1 MKKIVFL
8 ILLFAAVALALY
20 VTSRVNPSLFAEI
33 KILGALLNATIFGVA
48 LIALAIG
55 EKELVRFPF
64 LTASLLALFSGL
76 VEGMLLFENRYYI
89 AITAVAF
96 VAFVFYLQIRHK
108 RFSNKIY
115 ENSASGSSKNLDESA
130 NLKDAD
136 FGGAKE
142 AREPQSKDATADEIL
157 NFKSGGEISNSQSED
172 EILNS
177 NGNLGENSTSGAY
190 KNSTHRVGEISDGNF
205 KISNGSAGEGGA
217 DENFKDKLDEGPA
230 CSAGKN
236 FSGGIGENSTDCAGE
251 NSADSARR
259 DR

>member
-76 VEGMLLFENRYYI
+76 VEGVLLFENRYYI

-115 ENSASGSSKNLDESA
+115 KNSANEGSRNLDESA

-136 FGGAKE
+136 FGSAKE
-142 AREPQSKDATADEIL
+142 AQEPQSKSAAADEIL
-157 NFKSGGEISNSQSED
+157 NFKSGD
-172 EILNS
+172 EILKS
-177 NGNLGENSTSGAY
+177 NDDLGENSASGAD
-190 KNSTHRVGEISDGNF
+190 EISDENF
-205 KISNGSAGEGGA
+205 KISNDGAGEGGA
-217 DENFKDKLDEGPA
+217 DEN
-230 CSAGKN
+230 SSQN
-236 FSGGIGENSTDCAGE
+236 FNQGGENSKLDSNE
-251 NSADSARR
+251 NSADGARR

>member
-20 VTSRVNPSLFAEI
+20 VTSRVNPNLCAEI

-76 VEGMLLFENRYYI
+76 VEGVLLFENRYYI
-89 AITAVAF
+89 AITAAAF
-96 VAFVFYLQIRHK
+96 VAFVFYLQIKHK
-108 RFSNKIY
+108 RFSNKTY
-115 ENSASGSSKNLDESA
+115 KNSADEGSKDLDESA

-136 FGGAKE
+136 FSSAKE
-142 AREPQSKDATADEIL
+142 AQEPQSKSGAADEIL
-157 NFKSGGEISNSQSED
+157 SLKSGGEISNSQSKD
-172 EILNS
+172 EILDS
-177 NGNLGENSTSGAY
+177 SGD
-190 KNSTHRVGEISDGNF
+190 IS
-205 KISNGSAGEGGA
+205 
-217 DENFKDKLDEGPA
+217 ENFA
-230 CSAGKN
+230 
-236 FSGGIGENSTDCAGE
+236 SGAGE
-251 NSADSARR
+251 NSAQNFNQDGENSAPDARR

>member
-20 VTSRVNPSLFAEI
+20 VTSRVNPSLFSEI

-76 VEGMLLFENRYYI
+76 VEGVLLFENRYYI

-96 VAFVFYLQIRHK
+96 VAFVFYLQIKHK
-108 RFSNKIY
+108 RFSNKAY
-115 ENSASGSSKNLDESA
+115 KNSVDEGSKNLDGSESE
-130 NLKDAD
+130 NS
-136 FGGAKE
+136 KE
-142 AREPQSKDATADEIL
+142 SGEIL
-157 NFKSGGEISNSQSED
+157 NSQSED

-177 NGNLGENSTSGAY
+177 SGDLGENFANGADE
-190 KNSTHRVGEISDGNF
+190 NSDENF
-205 KISNGSAGEGGA
+205 KISNDGAGEGGESKNSA
-217 DENFKDKLDEGPA
+217 QNFNQG
-230 CSAGKN
+230 
-236 FSGGIGENSTDCAGE
+236 GE
-251 NSADSARR
+251 NSADGARR

>member
-20 VTSRVNPSLFAEI
+20 VTSRVNPSLFSEI

-55 EKELVRFPF
+55 EKDVVRFPF

-76 VEGMLLFENRYYI
+76 VEGVLLFENRYYI
-89 AITAVAF
+89 VITAVAF

-115 ENSASGSSKNLDESA
+115 KNSADEGFKNDESA

-142 AREPQSKDATADEIL
+142 AREPQSKDAAADEIL
-157 NFKSGGEISNSQSED
+157 NFKSGDEISNSQSED

-177 NGNLGENSTSGAY
+177 NGDLGENFASGAGE
-190 KNSTHRVGEISDGNF
+190 NSDENF
-205 KISNGSAGEGGA
+205 KISNGSA
-217 DENFKDKLDEGPA
+217 DENSEQ
-230 CSAGKN
+230 N
-236 FSGGIGENSTDCAGE
+236 FNQDSENSKLGSNE
-251 NSADSARR
+251 NSAPDARC

>member
-20 VTSRVNPSLFAEI
+20 VTSRVNPNLFAEI
-33 KILGALLNATIFGVA
+33 KILGALLNTTIFGVA

-55 EKELVRFPF
+55 EKDIVRFPF

-76 VEGMLLFENRYYI
+76 VEGVLLFENRYYI

-96 VAFVFYLQIRHK
+96 VAFVFYLQIRYK

-115 ENSASGSSKNLDESA
+115 ENSVDE
-130 NLKDAD
+130 D
-136 FGGAKE
+136 
-142 AREPQSKDATADEIL
+142 SKDLDGSESE
-157 NFKSGGEISNSQSED
+157 NSKESGKISNSQSED

-177 NGNLGENSTSGAY
+177 SGDLGENFASGES
-190 KNSTHRVGEISDGNF
+190 KNSAQNF
-205 KISNGSAGEGGA
+205 NQDA
-217 DENFKDKLDEGPA
+217 
-230 CSAGKN
+230 
-236 FSGGIGENSTDCAGE
+236 E
-251 NSADSARR
+251 NSAPDARR

>member
-8 ILLFAAVALALY
+8 ILLFAAVVLALY

-33 KILGALLNATIFGVA
+33 KVLGALLNATIFGVA

-76 VEGMLLFENRYYI
+76 VEGVLLFENRYYI

-115 ENSASGSSKNLDESA
+115 ENSADESSKNLDGNESE
-130 NLKDAD
+130 NLKDAG

-142 AREPQSKDATADEIL
+142 AQDPQSKDATADEIL

-177 NGNLGENSTSGAY
+177 NGDLGENFASGAGENSTHRAGE
-190 KNSTHRVGEISDGNF
+190 NSDENF
-205 KISNGSAGEGGA
+205 KISNGSA
-217 DENFKDKLDEGPA
+217 DENSEQ
-230 CSAGKN
+230 N
-236 FSGGIGENSTDCAGE
+236 FNQDSENSKLGSNE
-251 NSADSARR
+251 NSADGARR

>member
-33 KILGALLNATIFGVA
+33 KVLGALLNATIFGVA

-76 VEGMLLFENRYYI
+76 VEGVLLFENRYYI

-115 ENSASGSSKNLDESA
+115 ENSADESSKNLDSNESE
-130 NLKDAD
+130 NY
-136 FGGAKE
+136 KE
-142 AREPQSKDATADEIL
+142 SGEIL
-157 NFKSGGEISNSQSED
+157 NSQSED

-177 NGNLGENSTSGAY
+177 NDD
-190 KNSTHRVGEISDGNF
+190 R
-205 KISNGSAGEGGA
+205 
-217 DENFKDKLDEGPA
+217 
-230 CSAGKN
+230 
-236 FSGGIGENSTDCAGE
+236 GE
-251 NSADSARR
+251 NSAPDARR

>member
-55 EKELVRFPF
+55 EQELVRFPF

-130 NLKDAD
+130 N
-136 FGGAKE
+136 
-142 AREPQSKDATADEIL
+142 
-157 NFKSGGEISNSQSED
+157 
-172 EILNS
+172 
-177 NGNLGENSTSGAY
+177 
-190 KNSTHRVGEISDGNF
+190 
-205 KISNGSAGEGGA
+205 
-217 DENFKDKLDEGPA
+217 
-230 CSAGKN
+230 
-236 FSGGIGENSTDCAGE
+236 
-251 NSADSARR
+251 
-259 DR
+259 

>member
-76 VEGMLLFENRYYI
+76 VEGVLLFENCYYI

-130 NLKDAD
+130 NLKDAG

-142 AREPQSKDATADEIL
+142 AREPQSKDAAADEIL
-157 NFKSGGEISNSQSED
+157 SFKSDD

-177 NGNLGENSTSGAY
+177 DDDLGENFASGAY
-190 KNSTHRVGEISDGNF
+190 KNSTHRVGEISDENF
-205 KISNGSAGEGGA
+205 KISN
-217 DENFKDKLDEGPA
+217 D
-230 CSAGKN
+230 
-236 FSGGIGENSTDCAGE
+236 GENENSEQNFNHDSE
-251 NSADSARR
+251 NSADDARR

>member
-20 VTSRVNPSLFAEI
+20 VTSRVNPNLFAEI

-76 VEGMLLFENRYYI
+76 VEGVLLFENHYYI
-89 AITAVAF
+89 AITAAAF
-96 VAFVFYLQIRHK
+96 VAFVFYLQIKHK
-108 RFSNKIY
+108 RFSNKAY
-115 ENSASGSSKNLDESA
+115 KNSADESSKNLDEGA

-136 FGGAKE
+136 FGSAKE
-142 AREPQSKDATADEIL
+142 AREPQNKSAAT
-157 NFKSGGEISNSQSED
+157 D

-177 NGNLGENSTSGAY
+177 SGDLGENFVSGADE
-190 KNSTHRVGEISDGNF
+190 NSDENF
-205 KISNGSAGEGGA
+205 KISNGG
-217 DENFKDKLDEGPA
+217 
-230 CSAGKN
+230 
-236 FSGGIGENSTDCAGE
+236 AGE
-251 NSADSARR
+251 NSAQNFNQGAENFAPDARR

>member
-20 VTSRVNPSLFAEI
+20 VTSRVNPNLFAEI

-76 VEGMLLFENRYYI
+76 VEGALLFENRYYI

-96 VAFVFYLQIRHK
+96 VAFVFYLQIKHK
-108 RFSNKIY
+108 RFSNKAY
-115 ENSASGSSKNLDESA
+115 KNSVDEGSENLDEGA

-136 FGGAKE
+136 FGSAKE
-142 AREPQSKDATADEIL
+142 AREPQSKDAAANEIL
-157 NFKSGGEISNSQSED
+157 NFKSGGEILNSQNED

-177 NGNLGENSTSGAY
+177 SGDFGENYAHHADE
-190 KNSTHRVGEISDGNF
+190 NSDKNF
-205 KISNGSAGEGGA
+205 KILNGGAGEGSA
-217 DENFKDKLDEGPA
+217 DEN
-230 CSAGKN
+230 SVQN
-236 FSGGIGENSTDCAGE
+236 FNQDGE
-251 NSADSARR
+251 NSAPGARR

>member
-76 VEGMLLFENRYYI
+76 VEGVLLFENRYYI

-108 RFSNKIY
+108 RFSNKAY
-115 ENSASGSSKNLDESA
+115 ENSADEGSKNLDDSENKHSKES
-130 NLKDAD
+130 
-136 FGGAKE
+136 
-142 AREPQSKDATADEIL
+142 
-157 NFKSGGEISNSQSED
+157 GEISNSQSED

-177 NGNLGENSTSGAY
+177 SGDLGENFA
-190 KNSTHRVGEISDGNF
+190 
-205 KISNGSAGEGGA
+205 
-217 DENFKDKLDEGPA
+217 
-230 CSAGKN
+230 
-236 FSGGIGENSTDCAGE
+236 SGGISENSIGGANE
-251 NSADSARR
+251 NSAPDARR

>member
-20 VTSRVNPSLFAEI
+20 VTSRVNPNLFAEI

-55 EKELVRFPF
+55 EKDVVRFPF
-64 LTASLLALFSGL
+64 LTASLLALLSGL
-76 VEGMLLFENRYYI
+76 VEGVLLFENRYYI

-108 RFSNKIY
+108 RFSNKAY
-115 ENSASGSSKNLDESA
+115 KNSADEGSKDLDESA

-136 FGGAKE
+136 FGSAKE
-142 AREPQSKDATADEIL
+142 AQEPQSKDAAADEIL

-177 NGNLGENSTSGAY
+177 SGDLGENFASGADET
-190 KNSTHRVGEISDGNF
+190 STHRADENSDGNF
-205 KISNGSAGEGGA
+205 KISNEGAGEGGV
-217 DENFKDKLDEGPA
+217 D
-230 CSAGKN
+230 
-236 FSGGIGENSTDCAGE
+236 E
-251 NSADSARR
+251 NSAQNFNQGGENFADGARR

>member
-8 ILLFAAVALALY
+8 ILLFAGVALALY

-33 KILGALLNATIFGVA
+33 KVLGALLNATIFGVA

-76 VEGMLLFENRYYI
+76 VEGVLLFENRYYI

-115 ENSASGSSKNLDESA
+115 KNSADESSKNLDEDA
-130 NLKDAD
+130 NLKDAG

-142 AREPQSKDATADEIL
+142 AREPQSKDAATDEIL

-172 EILNS
+172 EILNY
-177 NGNLGENSTSGAY
+177 NDDRGENSVGGADE
-190 KNSTHRVGEISDGNF
+190 NSNENF
-205 KISNGSAGEGGA
+205 KISNDRAGEGG
-217 DENFKDKLDEGPA
+217 ESKNSEQNFNQG
-230 CSAGKN
+230 
-236 FSGGIGENSTDCAGE
+236 GE
-251 NSADSARR
+251 NSAPDARR

>member
-20 VTSRVNPSLFAEI
+20 VTSRVNPSLFSEI

-76 VEGMLLFENRYYI
+76 AEGMLLFENRYYI

-108 RFSNKIY
+108 RFSNKAY
-115 ENSASGSSKNLDESA
+115 KNSVDESSKNLDEDA

-136 FGGAKE
+136 FGSAKE
-142 AREPQSKDATADEIL
+142 AREPQSKDAAANEIL
-157 NFKSGGEISNSQSED
+157 NFKSGGEILNSQSED
-172 EILNS
+172 EILNY
-177 NGNLGENSTSGAY
+177 NGDRGENFASGADE
-190 KNSTHRVGEISDGNF
+190 NSDENF

-217 DENFKDKLDEGPA
+217 
-230 CSAGKN
+230 
-236 FSGGIGENSTDCAGE
+236 GENSAQNFNQDGE
-251 NSADSARR
+251 NSADGARR

>member
-20 VTSRVNPSLFAEI
+20 VTSRVNPNLFAEI

-76 VEGMLLFENRYYI
+76 LEGVLIFENRYYI

-108 RFSNKIY
+108 RFSNKAY
-115 ENSASGSSKNLDESA
+115 KNSADEGSKNLDESA
-130 NLKDAD
+130 NLKDGD
-136 FGGAKE
+136 FSGAKK
-142 AREPQSKDATADEIL
+142 AREPQSKSAAADEIL
-157 NFKSGGEISNSQSED
+157 NFKSGGEILNSQSED
-172 EILNS
+172 EILKS
-177 NGNLGENSTSGAY
+177 NDDLGENSASGAD
-190 KNSTHRVGEISDGNF
+190 EISDENF
-205 KISNGSAGEGGA
+205 KISNDDASEGG
-217 DENFKDKLDEGPA
+217 ESKNSSQNFNQG
-230 CSAGKN
+230 
-236 FSGGIGENSTDCAGE
+236 GENSKLGLNE

>member
-33 KILGALLNATIFGVA
+33 KVLGALLNATIFGVA

-55 EKELVRFPF
+55 EKDVVRFPF

-76 VEGMLLFENRYYI
+76 VEGVLLFENRYYI

-115 ENSASGSSKNLDESA
+115 ENSADEGFKNLDESA

-136 FGGAKE
+136 FGSAKE
-142 AREPQSKDATADEIL
+142 AREPQSKDAAAD
-157 NFKSGGEISNSQSED
+157 EISNSQSED

-177 NGNLGENSTSGAY
+177 NDDLGENSASGAGE
-190 KNSTHRVGEISDGNF
+190 NSDENF
-205 KISNGSAGEGGA
+205 KISNDG
-217 DENFKDKLDEGPA
+217 
-230 CSAGKN
+230 
-236 FSGGIGENSTDCAGE
+236 AGE
-251 NSADSARR
+251 NCEQNFNQSDENSKLDSNENFADGARR

>member
-20 VTSRVNPSLFAEI
+20 ITSRVNPSLFAEI
-33 KILGALLNATIFGVA
+33 KVLGALLNATIFGVA

-76 VEGMLLFENRYYI
+76 VEGVLLFDNRYYI

-108 RFSNKIY
+108 KFSNKAY
-115 ENSASGSSKNLDESA
+115 KNSTDESSRNDKGA
-130 NLKDAD
+130 NLKDGD
-136 FGGAKE
+136 FSSAKE
-142 AREPQSKDATADEIL
+142 AREPQNKSAATDEIL
-157 NFKSGGEISNSQSED
+157 NFKSGGEILNSQSEN

-177 NGNLGENSTSGAY
+177 SSDLGENFSNGADE
-190 KNSTHRVGEISDGNF
+190 NSDKNF
-205 KISNGSAGEGGA
+205 KISNGGAGEGG
-217 DENFKDKLDEGPA
+217 ESKNSEQNFNQG
-230 CSAGKN
+230 
-236 FSGGIGENSTDCAGE
+236 GENSKLCSNE
-251 NSADSARR
+251 NSADGARR

>member
-33 KILGALLNATIFGVA
+33 KVLGALLNATIFGVA

-76 VEGMLLFENRYYI
+76 VEGVLLFENRYYI

-108 RFSNKIY
+108 RFSNKAY
-115 ENSASGSSKNLDESA
+115 ENSADESSKNLDEDA
-130 NLKDAD
+130 NLKDAG

-142 AREPQSKDATADEIL
+142 AREPQSKDAAADEIL
-157 NFKSGGEISNSQSED
+157 NSQSEY

-177 NGNLGENSTSGAY
+177 NDDLGENSTSGAY

-205 KISNGSAGEGGA
+205 KISNGGAGEGG
-217 DENFKDKLDEGPA
+217 ESKNSEQNFNQ
-230 CSAGKN
+230 SGKN
-236 FSGGIGENSTDCAGE
+236 SKLGSNE
-251 NSADSARR
+251 NSADDARR

>member
-33 KILGALLNATIFGVA
+33 KVLGALLNATIFGVA

-55 EKELVRFPF
+55 EKDVVRFPF

-76 VEGMLLFENRYYI
+76 VEGVLLFENRYYI

-115 ENSASGSSKNLDESA
+115 ENSADEGSKNLDGNESE
-130 NLKDAD
+130 NS
-136 FGGAKE
+136 KE
-142 AREPQSKDATADEIL
+142 S
-157 NFKSGGEISNSQSED
+157 SEISNSQSED

-177 NGNLGENSTSGAY
+177 SGDLGENFASGADE
-190 KNSTHRVGEISDGNF
+190 NSDENF
-205 KISNGSAGEGGA
+205 KISNDGAGEGGA
-217 DENFKDKLDEGPA
+217 GENCEQNFNQSDENSKLDSNE
-230 CSAGKN
+230 N
-236 FSGGIGENSTDCAGE
+236 FAPD
-251 NSADSARR
+251 ARR

>member
-8 ILLFAAVALALY
+8 ILLFAAVALALFI
-20 VTSRVNPSLFAEI
+20 TSRVNPSLFAEI
-33 KILGALLNATIFGVA
+33 KVLGALLNATIFGVA

-76 VEGMLLFENRYYI
+76 VEGVLLFENRYYI

-96 VAFVFYLQIRHK
+96 VAFVFYLQIKHK
-108 RFSNKIY
+108 RFANKIY
-115 ENSASGSSKNLDESA
+115 ENSADESSKNLDGNESE

-136 FGGAKE
+136 SDGAKE
-142 AREPQSKDATADEIL
+142 AQEPQSKGATADEIL
-157 NFKSGGEISNSQSED
+157 NFKSGGEISNSQSEN

-177 NGNLGENSTSGAY
+177 SGDLGENFASGADE
-190 KNSTHRVGEISDGNF
+190 NSTHRADENSHRNF
-205 KISNGSAGEGGA
+205 KISNDGAGEGGESKNSA
-217 DENFKDKLDEGPA
+217 QNFNQG
-230 CSAGKN
+230 
-236 FSGGIGENSTDCAGE
+236 GENSKLGLNE
-251 NSADSARR
+251 NSAPDARR

>member
-8 ILLFAAVALALY
+8 ILLFAGVALALY
-20 VTSRVNPSLFAEI
+20 VTSRVNPNLFAEI

-55 EKELVRFPF
+55 EKDVVRFPF

-76 VEGMLLFENRYYI
+76 VEGVLLFENRYYI
-89 AITAVAF
+89 AITATAF

-115 ENSASGSSKNLDESA
+115 KNSANESSRNLDESA

-136 FGGAKE
+136 FGSAKE
-142 AREPQSKDATADEIL
+142 AQEPQSKDAVAD
-157 NFKSGGEISNSQSED
+157 EISNSQNED

-177 NGNLGENSTSGAY
+177 SGDIGENFASGADE
-190 KNSTHRVGEISDGNF
+190 NSDENF
-205 KISNGSAGEGGA
+205 KISNGSTGEGGA
-217 DENFKDKLDEGPA
+217 DEN
-230 CSAGKN
+230 SAQN
-236 FSGGIGENSTDCAGE
+236 FNQGGE
-251 NSADSARR
+251 NSAPDARR

>member
-20 VTSRVNPSLFAEI
+20 VTSRVNPNLFAEI

-76 VEGMLLFENRYYI
+76 VEGVLLFENRYYI

-115 ENSASGSSKNLDESA
+115 ENSANEGSKNDESA

-136 FGGAKE
+136 FCDAKE
-142 AREPQSKDATADEIL
+142 AREPQSKDAAADEIL
-157 NFKSGGEISNSQSED
+157 NFKSGDEISNSQSKD

-177 NGNLGENSTSGAY
+177 SGDLGENFASGADE
-190 KNSTHRVGEISDGNF
+190 NSDKNF
-205 KISNGSAGEGGA
+205 KISNEGAGEGGESKNSA
-217 DENFKDKLDEGPA
+217 QNFNQGGENF
-230 CSAGKN
+230 
-236 FSGGIGENSTDCAGE
+236 
-251 NSADSARR
+251 ADGARR

>member
-20 VTSRVNPSLFAEI
+20 VTSRVNPNLFAEI

-55 EKELVRFPF
+55 EKDVVRFPF

-76 VEGMLLFENRYYI
+76 VEGVLLFENRYYI
-89 AITAVAF
+89 AITAAAF

-108 RFSNKIY
+108 RFSNKAY
-115 ENSASGSSKNLDESA
+115 KNSADEGSRNDKGA

-136 FGGAKE
+136 FGGAKD
-142 AREPQSKDATADEIL
+142 AQEPQSKDAAADEIL
-157 NFKSGGEISNSQSED
+157 NFKSGNEISNSQNED

-177 NGNLGENSTSGAY
+177 SGDFGENSAHRADE
-190 KNSTHRVGEISDGNF
+190 NS
-205 KISNGSAGEGGA
+205 
-217 DENFKDKLDEGPA
+217 DENFKILNDGTD
-230 CSAGKN
+230 
-236 FSGGIGENSTDCAGE
+236 ENSAQNFNQGGE
-251 NSADSARR
+251 NSAPDARR

>member
-33 KILGALLNATIFGVA
+33 KVLGALLNATIFGVA

-55 EKELVRFPF
+55 EKDVVRFPF

-76 VEGMLLFENRYYI
+76 VEGVLLFENRYYI

-96 VAFVFYLQIRHK
+96 VAFVFYLQIRYK
-108 RFSNKIY
+108 RFSNKAY
-115 ENSASGSSKNLDESA
+115 KNSADGGSENDEDA
-130 NLKDAD
+130 NFAD
-136 FGGAKE
+136 FGSAKE
-142 AREPQSKDATADEIL
+142 AQEPQSKDAVADEIL
-157 NFKSGGEISNSQSED
+157 NFKSGGEISDSQNED

-177 NGNLGENSTSGAY
+177 SGDLSENFASGTDE
-190 KNSTHRVGEISDGNF
+190 NSTHRANENS
-205 KISNGSAGEGGA
+205 
-217 DENFKDKLDEGPA
+217 DENFKILNGGAYKGNADEN
-230 CSAGKN
+230 SAQN
-236 FSGGIGENSTDCAGE
+236 FNQDGENSVPD
-251 NSADSARR
+251 ARR

>member
-20 VTSRVNPSLFAEI
+20 VTSRVNPNLFAEI

-55 EKELVRFPF
+55 EKDVVRFPF

-76 VEGMLLFENRYYI
+76 VEGVLLFENRYYI

-108 RFSNKIY
+108 RFSNKAY
-115 ENSASGSSKNLDESA
+115 KNSVDEGSKDLDGGESENSKES
-130 NLKDAD
+130 
-136 FGGAKE
+136 
-142 AREPQSKDATADEIL
+142 
-157 NFKSGGEISNSQSED
+157 GEISNSQSED

-177 NGNLGENSTSGAY
+177 SGDLGENFASGAGE
-190 KNSTHRVGEISDGNF
+190 NSDENF
-205 KISNGSAGEGGA
+205 KISNGGA
-217 DENFKDKLDEGPA
+217 DENSSQNFNQGGENFKLD
-230 CSAGKN
+230 SN
-236 FSGGIGENSTDCAGE
+236 E
-251 NSADSARR
+251 NSADDVRR

>member
-20 VTSRVNPSLFAEI
+20 VTSRVNPSLFVEI

-76 VEGMLLFENRYYI
+76 VEGALLFENRYYI

-108 RFSNKIY
+108 RFSNKAY
-115 ENSASGSSKNLDESA
+115 KNSADKGSKNLDGSESE
-130 NLKDAD
+130 NS
-136 FGGAKE
+136 KE
-142 AREPQSKDATADEIL
+142 S
-157 NFKSGGEISNSQSED
+157 GEISNSQSEY
-172 EILNS
+172 EILNY
-177 NGNLGENSTSGAY
+177 NDDLGENFASGADE
-190 KNSTHRVGEISDGNF
+190 NSDENF
-205 KISNGSAGEGGA
+205 KISNGSAGEGNA
-217 DENFKDKLDEGPA
+217 DEN
-230 CSAGKN
+230 SAQN
-236 FSGGIGENSTDCAGE
+236 FNQGGENSKLGSNE
-251 NSADSARR
+251 NSADGARR

>member
-20 VTSRVNPSLFAEI
+20 VTSRVNPSLFSEI

-76 VEGMLLFENRYYI
+76 VEGVLLFENRYYI

-96 VAFVFYLQIRHK
+96 VAFVFYLQIKHK
-108 RFSNKIY
+108 RFSNKAY
-115 ENSASGSSKNLDESA
+115 KNSADESSKNLDEG
-130 NLKDAD
+130 AD
-136 FGGAKE
+136 FSGAKE
-142 AREPQSKDATADEIL
+142 AQEPQSKDAAADEIL
-157 NFKSGGEISNSQSED
+157 SFKSGGEISNSQSED
-172 EILNS
+172 EILNY
-177 NGNLGENSTSGAY
+177 NDDRGENFASGAY

-217 DENFKDKLDEGPA
+217 DENFKGKLDEGPA

-251 NSADSARR
+251 NSANDARR

>member
-1 MKKIVFL
+1 MKKIVFF
-8 ILLFAAVALALY
+8 ILLFATVALALY

-33 KILGALLNATIFGVA
+33 KVLGALLNATIFGVA

-76 VEGMLLFENRYYI
+76 VEGVLLFENRYYI

-108 RFSNKIY
+108 RFSNKAY
-115 ENSASGSSKNLDESA
+115 KNSADEGFKNDESA

-136 FGGAKE
+136 FCDAKE
-142 AREPQSKDATADEIL
+142 AREPQSKDAAADEIL
-157 NFKSGGEISNSQSED
+157 NFKSGDEISNSQSED

-177 NGNLGENSTSGAY
+177 NGDLGENFASGAGENSTHRAGE
-190 KNSTHRVGEISDGNF
+190 NSDENF
-205 KISNGSAGEGGA
+205 KISNGSA
-217 DENFKDKLDEGPA
+217 DENSEQ
-230 CSAGKN
+230 N
-236 FSGGIGENSTDCAGE
+236 FNQDSENSKLGSNE
-251 NSADSARR
+251 NSAPDARR

>member
-20 VTSRVNPSLFAEI
+20 VTSRVNPSLFSEI

-55 EKELVRFPF
+55 EKDVVRFPF

-76 VEGMLLFENRYYI
+76 VEGVLLFENRYYI

-96 VAFVFYLQIRHK
+96 VAFVFYLQIKHK
-108 RFSNKIY
+108 RFSNKAY
-115 ENSASGSSKNLDESA
+115 KNSVDEGSKNLDESA
-130 NLKDAD
+130 NLKNAD
-136 FGGAKE
+136 SDDAKE
-142 AREPQSKDATADEIL
+142 AQEPQSKSAAADEIL
-157 NFKSGGEISNSQSED
+157 NFKSGD

-205 KISNGSAGEGGA
+205 KISNGGAGEGG
-217 DENFKDKLDEGPA
+217 ESKNSEQNFNQ
-230 CSAGKN
+230 S
-236 FSGGIGENSTDCAGE
+236 GENSKLGSNE

>member
-76 VEGMLLFENRYYI
+76 MEGALLFENRYYI
-89 AITAVAF
+89 AITAAAF
-96 VAFVFYLQIRHK
+96 VAFVFYLQIKHK
-108 RFSNKIY
+108 RFSNKAY
-115 ENSASGSSKNLDESA
+115 KNSADESSKNLDEGA
-130 NLKDAD
+130 NLKDVD
-136 FGGAKE
+136 FGSAKE
-142 AREPQSKDATADEIL
+142 AQEPQSKSAAADEIL
-157 NFKSGGEISNSQSED
+157 SFKGDGEISNSQSED

-177 NGNLGENSTSGAY
+177 SGNLGENSA
-190 KNSTHRVGEISDGNF
+190 HRVGEISDENF
-205 KISNGSAGEGGA
+205 KISNDGASEGG
-217 DENFKDKLDEGPA
+217 ESKNSEQNFNQG
-230 CSAGKN
+230 
-236 FSGGIGENSTDCAGE
+236 GENSKLCSNE
-251 NSADSARR
+251 NSADGARR

>member
-8 ILLFAAVALALY
+8 ILLFAAVALALFI
-20 VTSRVNPSLFAEI
+20 TSRVNPSLFAEI

-76 VEGMLLFENRYYI
+76 VEGALLFENRYYI

-96 VAFVFYLQIRHK
+96 VAFVFYLQIKHK
-108 RFSNKIY
+108 RFSNKTY
-115 ENSASGSSKNLDESA
+115 KNSADESSKNLDESA

-136 FGGAKE
+136 SDGAKE
-142 AREPQSKDATADEIL
+142 AREPQNKDATADEIL
-157 NFKSGGEISNSQSED
+157 NFKSGD

-177 NGNLGENSTSGAY
+177 NDDLGENFASGADE
-190 KNSTHRVGEISDGNF
+190 NSDENF
-205 KISNGSAGEGGA
+205 KISNDGA
-217 DENFKDKLDEGPA
+217 
-230 CSAGKN
+230 C
-236 FSGGIGENSTDCAGE
+236 E
-251 NSADSARR
+251 NSAQNFNQDAENSVSDARR

>member
-64 LTASLLALFSGL
+64 LTASLLALFLGL

-136 FGGAKE
+136 SDGAKE
-142 AREPQSKDATADEIL
+142 AQEPQSKDAAADEIL
-157 NFKSGGEISNSQSED
+157 SFKSGGEI
-172 EILNS
+172 LNS
-177 NGNLGENSTSGAY
+177 NDDLGENFASGAGENSTHRADE
-190 KNSTHRVGEISDGNF
+190 NSDENF
-205 KISNGSAGEGGA
+205 KISNGGA
-217 DENFKDKLDEGPA
+217 DEGGESKNSSQNFNQDDEKSKLG
-230 CSAGKN
+230 SN
-236 FSGGIGENSTDCAGE
+236 E
-251 NSADSARR
+251 NSADGARR

>member
-20 VTSRVNPSLFAEI
+20 VTSRVNPNLFAEI

-76 VEGMLLFENRYYI
+76 VEGVLLFENRYYI

-115 ENSASGSSKNLDESA
+115 ENSANEGSKNDESA

-136 FGGAKE
+136 SDGAKE
-142 AREPQSKDATADEIL
+142 AREPQNKDATADEIL
-157 NFKSGGEISNSQSED
+157 NFKSGD

-177 NGNLGENSTSGAY
+177 NDDLGENFASGADE
-190 KNSTHRVGEISDGNF
+190 NSDENF
-205 KISNGSAGEGGA
+205 KISNGGAGEGGESKNSA
-217 DENFKDKLDEGPA
+217 QNFNQG
-230 CSAGKN
+230 
-236 FSGGIGENSTDCAGE
+236 GE
-251 NSADSARR
+251 NSADGARR

>member
-33 KILGALLNATIFGVA
+33 KVLGALLNATIFGVA

-76 VEGMLLFENRYYI
+76 VEGVLLFENRYYI

-108 RFSNKIY
+108 RFSNKAY
-115 ENSASGSSKNLDESA
+115 KNSADEGSKNLDEDA

-136 FGGAKE
+136 TDGAKE
-142 AREPQSKDATADEIL
+142 AQEPQSKDAAADEIL
-157 NFKSGGEISNSQSED
+157 SFKSGDEISNSQSED
-172 EILNS
+172 EILNYNDDRGENFAS
-177 NGNLGENSTSGAY
+177 GAGENSTHRADE
-190 KNSTHRVGEISDGNF
+190 NSDENF
-205 KISNGSAGEGGA
+205 KISNDGAGEGG
-217 DENFKDKLDEGPA
+217 ESK
-230 CSAGKN
+230 
-236 FSGGIGENSTDCAGE
+236 
-251 NSADSARR
+251 NSADGARR

>member
-20 VTSRVNPSLFAEI
+20 VTSRVNPNLFAEI

-55 EKELVRFPF
+55 EKDVVRFPF

-76 VEGMLLFENRYYI
+76 VEGVLLFENHYYI

-115 ENSASGSSKNLDESA
+115 KNSANEGSRNLDESA

-142 AREPQSKDATADEIL
+142 AQEPQNKSAATDEIL
-157 NFKSGGEISNSQSED
+157 NFKSGD

-177 NGNLGENSTSGAY
+177 NDDLGENSASGAD
-190 KNSTHRVGEISDGNF
+190 EISDENF
-205 KISNGSAGEGGA
+205 KISNDGAGEDGA
-217 DENFKDKLDEGPA
+217 DENSSQNFNQGGENFKLD
-230 CSAGKN
+230 SN
-236 FSGGIGENSTDCAGE
+236 E
-251 NSADSARR
+251 NSADDARR

>member
-8 ILLFAAVALALY
+8 ILLFAAVVLALY

-33 KILGALLNATIFGVA
+33 KVLGALLNATIFGVA

-76 VEGMLLFENRYYI
+76 VEGVLLFENRYYI

-115 ENSASGSSKNLDESA
+115 ENSADESSKNLDGNESE
-130 NLKDAD
+130 NLKDAG

-142 AREPQSKDATADEIL
+142 AQDPQSKDATADEIL

-177 NGNLGENSTSGAY
+177 SGNFGENSA
-190 KNSTHRVGEISDGNF
+190 HR
-205 KISNGSAGEGGA
+205 A
-217 DENFKDKLDEGPA
+217 DENSNE
-230 CSAGKN
+230 N
-236 FSGGIGENSTDCAGE
+236 FEISNDGAGE
-251 NSADSARR
+251 NSAQNFNQGAENSASDARR

>member
-33 KILGALLNATIFGVA
+33 KVLGALLNATIFGVA

-55 EKELVRFPF
+55 EKDVVRFPF

-76 VEGMLLFENRYYI
+76 VEGVLLFENRYYI

-96 VAFVFYLQIRHK
+96 VAFVFCLQIRHK
-108 RFSNKIY
+108 RFSNKAY
-115 ENSASGSSKNLDESA
+115 KNSADEGSKNNEDA

-142 AREPQSKDATADEIL
+142 AQEPQNKSAATDEIL
-157 NFKSGGEISNSQSED
+157 NFKSGGEILNSQSED

-177 NGNLGENSTSGAY
+177 SGDLGENFASGADE
-190 KNSTHRVGEISDGNF
+190 NSTHRADENS
-205 KISNGSAGEGGA
+205 
-217 DENFKDKLDEGPA
+217 DENFKILNGGAGEG
-230 CSAGKN
+230 SAD
-236 FSGGIGENSTDCAGE
+236 ENSVQNFNQDGE
-251 NSADSARR
+251 NSAPDARR